1 MRAILIYLA
10 AMVAFQIGLVPLLA
24 QDNARDLMLR
34 VLEERTEPIRYEFEF
49 ELRENSFTTVASE
62 KPTEYGL
69 LKVTKGKVKCD
80 ELADFY
86 YMEMESEI
94 IDVLAGSKLE
104 EQIIGDS
111 ARSFTDYPAMRLV
124 LPDLHLVVDPR
135 TGEVQRVD
143 SLRPETRGIVDFD
156 FRTLGWA
163 LDSEHR
169 ARDSVQRILQHRVDF
184 SSPDPKEEY
193 TNYKLS
199 TDGIASFRCIG
210 WDYFVDTKRDYW
222 LTKATQTVMIPWGG
236 GKERISKRADFELE
250 KLGERWVPSK
260 VVFENFETRG
270 RKKLEYTFKWVSFNK
285 SIPQSYFSEQYLN
298 ERLEALIT
306 AKAKRLREKNAP
318 SSPGEAAKKK

>member
-1 MRAILIYLA
+1 M
-10 AMVAFQIGLVPLLA
+10 PLLA
-24 QDNARDLMLR
+24 QDNACDLMLR

-49 ELRENSFTTVASE
+49 ELRENSFTAVASE

-143 SLRPETRGIVDFD
+143 SLRV
-156 FRTLGWA
+156 
-163 LDSEHR
+163 
-169 ARDSVQRILQHRVDF
+169 SVH
-184 SSPDPKEEY
+184 
-193 TNYKLS
+193 
-199 TDGIASFRCIG
+199 
-210 WDYFVDTKRDYW
+210 
-222 LTKATQTVMIPWGG
+222 
-236 GKERISKRADFELE
+236 
-250 KLGERWVPSK
+250 
-260 VVFENFETRG
+260 
-270 RKKLEYTFKWVSFNK
+270 
-285 SIPQSYFSEQYLN
+285 
-298 ERLEALIT
+298 
-306 AKAKRLREKNAP
+306 
-318 SSPGEAAKKK
+318 